1 MVSRR
6 FVPPPAHEG
15 RTRLDASVIENLAEL
30 QAIDRRNRDRELE
43 LAEIEKEAGVQ
54 RSLLESKQ
62 LDASVAREELAQIN
76 TRKRDLEGKLQDEEQ
91 RMKDRRMRL
100 GRLRNDKEAAALQR
114 EIESAKE
121 TNGRVEEELLTL
133 IEQSEALEGNLKA
146 VDEEVAAI
154 EANVARLGEASGGRA
169 RILRSKIQADRAE
182 RETLAGRL
190 GAALRRRYEQVFE
203 RRNGIAVVEVRDG
216 SCRGCNITLPP
227 QLYNRIQRRT
237 EVESCPNCQRILV
250 WRPDPATAA
259 QAD

>member
-43 LAEIEKEAGVQ
+43 LAEIEKEAGGQ
-54 RSLLESKQ
+54 RTLLESKQ

-203 RRNGIAVVEVRDG
+203 RRNGIAVVEVRDYD
-216 SCRGCNITLPP
+216 SREEWDSPNVCIWNGCE
-227 QLYNRIQRRT
+227 
-237 EVESCPNCQRILV
+237 EV
-250 WRPDPATAA
+250 A
-259 QAD
+259 Q